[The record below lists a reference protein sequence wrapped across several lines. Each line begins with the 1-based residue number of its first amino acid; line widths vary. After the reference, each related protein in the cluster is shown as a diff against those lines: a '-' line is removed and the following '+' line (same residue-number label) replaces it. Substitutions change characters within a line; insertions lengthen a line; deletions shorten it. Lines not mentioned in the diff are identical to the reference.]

1 MRAWEVEA
9 MAEPSGQDTAERQD
23 SHRSVEQWPEGTTD
37 VEDLLQR
44 RVPLRIR
51 ALQGLGL
58 LVGLVVVVSVIGRSL
73 QTPLNHAPAVVP
85 TSTPVSLG
93 PVLVLSNVSFGTI
106 IVNGTPLTGRPPL
119 VTSFRRGLNT
129 MILTAPPFRPQTCQ
143 VMWPDAQ
150 VQGTCDLRRDV
161 SAPYHVGGR
170 SVTPVALV
178 ELWLSSDDLPA
189 AVRERTLANIS
200 A

>member
-23 SHRSVEQWPEGTTD
+23 SHGSVEQWPEGTTD

-58 LVGLVVVVSVIGRSL
+58 LVVLLVVVSVIGRSL
-73 QTPLNHAPAVVP
+73 QAPLDHAPAVVP

-93 PVLVLSNVSFGTI
+93 PVLVLSNVTFGT
-106 IVNGTPLTGRPPL
+106 VVDNGTLLSGPPPL
-119 VTSFRRGLNT
+119 HKSFSRGLNT
-129 MILTAPPFRPQTCQ
+129 MSHTAPPRPT
-143 VMWPDAQ
+143 
-150 VQGTCDLRRDV
+150 T
-161 SAPYHVGGR
+161 S
-170 SVTPVALV
+170 
-178 ELWLSSDDLPA
+178 
-189 AVRERTLANIS
+189 
-200 A
+200 